1 MPQVNIH
8 SLAQATFSP
17 RSAFHLALAT
27 NIGAGI
33 WVSFIGGV
41 IMYKNLPR
49 PVFGNI
55 QRKLFPAYFTLG
67 SALSAVLFS
76 LQLKLSPTS
85 QSQLFR
91 PSLSSAF
98 LIPLLLSSMT
108 ISSLTNLLYIG
119 PKTTKIM
126 LNRHALEE
134 EEKKQ
139 YNDSNVGDEM
149 KALNKQFGIAHG
161 ISSSLN
167 VFGYLVPS
175 VFVCLWVGEH
185 GFS

>member
-1 MPQVNIH
+1 MPQVNLH
-8 SLAQATFSP
+8 SLIQATFSP
-17 RSAFHLALAT
+17 RSAFQLALAT

-33 WVSFIGGV
+33 WVSFVGGL

-55 QRKLFPAYFTLG
+55 QKKLFPAYFTLG
-67 SALSAVLFS
+67 SALSALLFS
-76 LQLKLSPTS
+76 LQLKLNPTS
-85 QSQLFR
+85 RSQLFK
-91 PSLSSAF
+91 PSSNSAF
-98 LIPLLLSSMT
+98 LIPFLLSSMT

-119 PKTTKIM
+119 PKTTKLM
-126 LNRHALEE
+126 LNRHTLEE
-134 EEKKQ
+134 KEKKA

-161 ISSSLN
+161 ISS
-167 VFGYLVPS
+167 

-185 GFS
+185 GFY